1 MPMQMRHDI
10 AEARQIDLVGLHD
23 RLQSRLG
30 GRDDINQVMTLG
42 HRQVG
47 HFAYMTVPDH
57 PAKSRKSQS
66 FSTADAD
73 NTTSIILPKD
83 RATG

>member
-47 HFAYMTVPDH
+47 HFANMAVPDH
-57 PAKSRKSQS
+57 PAKSGKSQS

-73 NTTSIILPKD
+73 NSAPVILPKD